1 MVRIK
6 LIRCLLLIGAFF
18 FLTVCLAYGY
28 DDGFGSAKKLKSEHF
43 SVYYAPQLSL
53 ATLTQSLNIG
63 ASERLLVGKS
73 AQRVSPDQGGLA
85 DMLETLFM
93 QVSDIL
99 DIHIYS
105 LQIEIKVGR
114 DPDHLSS
121 IYKTLFDADLHNMQS
136 FYVHD
141 LKTIYIQAQSFTP
154 EVLGHEIGHAIICHY
169 FVVPPPMRVQEVLS
183 GYVEYQ
189 LRKKG
194 R

>member
-1 MVRIK
+1 MKIK
-6 LIRCLLLIGAFF
+6 SIRFLCLVFSLYFI
-18 FLTVCLAYGY
+18 TVCFAYGY
-28 DDGFGSAKKLKSEHF
+28 DDGFGSAKKLNSEHF
-43 SVYYAPQLSL
+43 TLYYSPKLDATGL
-53 ATLTQSLNIG
+53 AQKLDIG

-73 AQRVSPDQGGLA
+73 AQESSSAGLE
-85 DMLETLFM
+85 DMLETLFS

-105 LQIEIKVGR
+105 LQVNIKVAH
-114 DPDHLSS
+114 DYNHLSS
-121 IYKTLFDADLHNMQS
+121 VYQTLFGADLHNMKS

-141 LKTIYIQAQSFTP
+141 LKTIYIQGESFTR
-154 EVLGHEIGHAIICHY
+154 EILGHEIAHAIICHY

-189 LRKKG
+189 LRK